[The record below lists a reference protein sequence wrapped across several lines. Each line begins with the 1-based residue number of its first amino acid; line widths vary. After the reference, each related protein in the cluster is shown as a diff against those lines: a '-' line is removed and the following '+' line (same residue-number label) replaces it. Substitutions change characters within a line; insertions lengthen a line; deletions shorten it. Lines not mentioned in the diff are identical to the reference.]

1 MSKKNLESVLIVP
14 DQHFPY
20 NDKRYWKLLLK
31 VGRATKPDKIIVL
44 GDFGDFYASN
54 RHPKDPNRS
63 RDLATEIEA
72 CNVARAQLDALGAK
86 EKIFIAGNHEDN
98 LSRFLIEKA
107 PELFNMV
114 KVERLLELKEH
125 GWKYVPYKSYS
136 RVGKVYFTHD
146 AGAAG
151 AVAHTRAA
159 ARFGSSVVIGH
170 THRCSVNYSTTV
182 TGKGHVAAMFGW
194 GGDREAATY
203 MYKVNTTDWALGF
216 GTGVLEPDGTMHLAA
231 HPVINYKVVVNGVLY
246 QG

>member
-1 MSKKNLESVLIVP
+1 M
-14 DQHFPY
+14 
-20 NDKRYWKLLLK
+20 
-31 VGRATKPDKIIVL
+31 

-63 RDLATEIEA
+63 RDLSTEIDA
-72 CNVARAQLDALGAK
+72 CNIARSQLDKLGAK

-114 KVERLLELKEH
+114 KVEKLLKLKEN
-125 GWKYVPYKSYS
+125 GWKYVPYKQYT
-136 RVGKVYFTHD
+136 RIGKIYFTHD
-146 AGAAG
+146 TGAAG

-170 THRCSVNYSTTV
+170 THRCSINYSTTMA
-182 TGKGHVAAMFGW
+182 GKGHVAAMFGW
-194 GGDREAATY
+194 GGDVDAATY

-216 GTGVLEPDGTMHLAA
+216 GTGLMEANGTMHLSA
-231 HPVINYKVVVNGVLY
+231 HPVIDYKVVVDGTLHS
-246 QG
+246 G